1 MSKKVIGALL
11 AIVMVLS
18 VFSFTVFADST
29 GYDSNPK
36 HKQTWGLENKT
47 GSNGTYTVDV
57 LLSTTYPVG
66 PLQFKL
72 EGVDKVTKVTVGN
85 GYYAAEAYA
94 NASGLISIIPD
105 GSSDVAVR
113 ELTKAVVA
121 TVTYTSGENDTPSIK
136 EDVKS
141 ASNPQ
146 GTLMASFADGN
157 GYLSGSTFL
166 TGQAAKVYDLGEEWT
181 EETVEP
187 ADLALKSGVSGVVI
201 DTHKTFGGK
210 YAGVVYG
217 FAFVDNKTYKTT
229 AYITN
234 VLEATNGGSL
244 VITTSDGAA
253 PNGQGEGN
261 YGTGSTIRVK
271 NADGTDSKV
280 YVICIFGDIDGNG
293 VINTND
299 ARSAK
304 QGIKAG
310 VIPENSLKRLA
321 ANAKVLDNATKMH
334 NIATNDAQAIK
345 GHVGK
350 NKLNFAEIAAAHAS
364 FNEFYQ

>member
-29 GYDSNPK
+29 GYDTNPK
-36 HKQTWGLENKT
+36 HKQTWGLANKT

-57 LLSTTYPVG
+57 LLSTNYPVG

-94 NASGLISIIPD
+94 NATGLISIIPD

-201 DTHKTFGGK
+201 DTAKTFGGA
-210 YAGVVYG
+210 YAGAVYG
-217 FAFVDNKTYKTT
+217 VTATTYKS
-229 AYITN
+229 AANITN
-234 VLEATNGGSL
+234 SVEATNGGSL
-244 VITTSDGAA
+244 TVKPAGDKAGCF
-253 PNGQGEGN
+253 
-261 YGTGSTIRVK
+261 GTGTTIEVL
-271 NADGTDSKV
+271 NADGSSTGKT
-280 YVICIFGDIDGNG
+280 YVFVVFGDVDCNG
-293 VINTND
+293 LINGND
-299 ARSAK
+299 AQAVLDVV
-304 QGIKAG
+304 AG
-310 VIPENSLKRLA
+310 NTTIAPNNSVMRLA
-321 ANAKVLDNATKMH
+321 GNCQNVSTSATMMH
-334 NIATNDAQAIK
+334 NLNGNDAQAILD
-345 GHVGK
+345 HVAGT
-350 NKLNFAEIAAAHAS
+350 KLNQSTLAETHNK
-364 FNEFYQ
+364 FNNFYK